1 MVRRGAV
8 TVKAKSSTV
17 IRLAMRIGG
26 TLILTL
32 SLALLAGCF
41 FTDIPDNPS
50 IQLPMNMYVDAES
63 GNDVSG
69 DGTLT
74 NPFRTITKALTGFY
88 DLAGA
93 TEDISRAGI
102 PLTLHVAR
110 GIYNKN
116 LGEEDPI
123 LLNNVILKG
132 EGTLRDAVKITVSI
146 SVVGACK
153 IEHLYCYDGL
163 RLSQKNDWTP
173 PNAEAIIDDVHADM
187 VYVDY
192 FKPGVTIIDSELRA
206 IQVMYAS
213 GSVTVQA
220 CRLSAN
226 GGVSAISI
234 SSQEQVTIAD
244 NVIVG
249 DYIYG
254 ITAYTTAQEGII
266 VADNT
271 VAGCNWGGITVGADG
286 TEAILRRNVI
296 SGCNRGPGISISSE
310 TDNTLESNTVTGC
323 RIGLSIV
330 GETSNTVTVIGDNTI
345 TGSSDYNLLDARLA
359 HSGPLVIRGIMWD
372 NPQPS
377 GRIDGPTLSIP
388 GSNYHIEN
396 EGNSLIF

>member
-1 MVRRGAV
+1 
-8 TVKAKSSTV
+8 VKATSSTV

-32 SLALLAGCF
+32 SLALLVGCF

-50 IQLPMNMYVDAES
+50 IQLPTNMYVDAEN

-69 DGTLT
+69 DGTLI

-93 TEDISRAGI
+93 TEDIPRAGI
-102 PLTLHVAR
+102 PLTVHVAR
-110 GIYNKN
+110 GIYNKP
-116 LGEEDPI
+116 LGEAEGI
-123 LLNNVILKG
+123 ILNNVILKG
-132 EGTLRDAVKITVSI
+132 EGALRDDVEIRVGI
-146 SVVGACK
+146 RVVGSCE
-153 IEHLYCYDGL
+153 IEHAYCYGGL
-163 RLSQKNDWTP
+163 TLSQKYDATP
-173 PNAEAIIDDVHADM
+173 PNAEATIDDVHADTIYIYTFRPEISILNSQLQIIEARD
-187 VYVDY
+187 VY
-192 FKPGVTIIDSELRA
+192 
-206 IQVMYAS
+206 

-220 CRLSAN
+220 CQLSAN

-234 SSQEQVTIAD
+234 SSQEQITIAD
-244 NVIVG
+244 NVIAG
-249 DYIYG
+249 DYVYG
-254 ITAYTTAQEGII
+254 IMASTTAQEGII
-266 VADNT
+266 VAGNT

-296 SGCNRGPGISISSE
+296 SGCKQGPGISISSG
-310 TDNTLESNTVTGC
+310 TDNTLESNTVTSC
-323 RIGLSIV
+323 RIGISV
-330 GETSNTVTVIGDNTI
+330 WGETSNTVAVIGDNTI
-345 TGSSDYNLLDARLA
+345 IGSSDYNLLDARLA